1 MATLLVVEDN
11 AHNLELMTC
20 LLEASG
26 HEVVAS
32 MSGHGVLELA
42 YGHRPALVVLDIH
55 LPDTDGYAVLEQ
67 LRADRM
73 FADIP
78 VLAVTAYAMVG
89 DRDQALTAGFDGY
102 LSKPID
108 PGSFVS
114 TVNEYLPAD
123 LRGRD
128 LPARRVPADEPV
140 MARRTDSP
148 LPTPPATRGPT
159 NEAP

>member
-1 MATLLVVEDN
+1 
-11 AHNLELMTC
+11 
-20 LLEASG
+20 
-26 HEVVAS
+26 
-32 MSGHGVLELA
+32 
-42 YGHRPALVVLDIH
+42 LVVLDIH

-67 LRADRM
+67 LRADRE
-73 FADIP
+73 FADVP

-114 TVNEYLPAD
+114 TVNEYLPAE

-128 LPARRVPADEPV
+128 LPARRVPADEPL
-140 MARRTDSP
+140 MARRIDLPP
-148 LPTPPATRGPT
+148 LVPRTVRGPT
-159 NEAP
+159 NEAT